1 MKTKQLFFCSL
12 TGLALLTTSCSS
24 NDEALNGGDGTTSE
38 GKTYAQI
45 AISVANSATTRTTTP
60 GNTGDEAYGDDAEY
74 TVNDL
79 TVVLANEN
87 DIAMQVITPELKL
100 ATDADEADKQVR
112 VTKPFKCTPGSY
124 KVYVLVNYKN
134 SQKALTPI
142 IKGSTDMKAEFGL
155 TDIDRDGTA
164 IDGIAKLSTTG
175 NFFMTNVSAPTE
187 QKIDKDATGNAT
199 KTEVD
204 DAGKEMTAGKTN
216 LNLLQVDVERAVSKV
231 TFNNTDK
238 QPFEI
243 KVGDNIIATATLE
256 GASLI
261 NLNKKMF
268 LVKDGTPA
276 THKPS
281 TVTDAWPYPKDP
293 NYDQTSI
300 DKNYCE
306 ANFEQRS
313 ATVFSA
319 PNTAT
324 FYCPENTMDAS
335 AQLNGQTTGVVYKV
349 KYVPKDAYY
358 TELAKDGTDNYSKMF
373 AKVLNLTG
381 KEDAITDKIF
391 TEAKNTDGTDITD
404 GTFYSYNGYVFRSL
418 AGARLYK
425 AIATNTDGK
434 AETVNDAFKNNGN
447 DPDIQTYTEGVC
459 YYTAWIKHNPDGE
472 YMQQDKYGVVRNF
485 WYELTVNSIKKLG
498 YSKPTYEKPTDPDDK
513 EEASIQVQVKIKK
526 WRLVKQNVDLE

>member
-87 DIAMQVITPELKL
+87 DIAMQVITPTLKT
-100 ATDADEADKQVR
+100 ATNTDDDDKLVR
-112 VTKPFKCTPGSY
+112 VTEPFTCTPGTY
-124 KVYVLVNYKN
+124 KVYVLANYKN

-142 IKGSTDMKAEFGL
+142 IKGSTDMMAEFGI
-155 TDIDRDGTA
+155 TD
-164 IDGIAKLSTTG
+164 IAKLSTTG
-175 NFFMTNVSAPTE
+175 KFFMTNASAPGKQDIKE
-187 QKIDKDATGNAT
+187 VATGKELN
-199 KTEVD
+199 
-204 DAGKEMTAGKTN
+204 DAGKDETKEGAATN
-216 LNLLQVDVERAVSKV
+216 LNILTVNVERAVSKV
-231 TFNNTDK
+231 TFDNTDN
-238 QPFEI
+238 QSFNVM
-243 KVGDNIIATATLE
+243 VGDNKIATATLE

-261 NLNKKMF
+261 NLNKKMY
-268 LVKDGTPA
+268 LVKERRTATNKPA
-276 THKPS
+276 G
-281 TVTDAWPYPKDP
+281 VTDVWPYPMDP
-293 NYDQTSI
+293 NYSQTSI
-300 DKNYCE
+300 DEAYCK

-313 ATVFSA
+313 ATKFPA
-319 PNTAT
+319 PSTAT
-324 FYCPENTMDAS
+324 FYCPENTMEAS

-349 KYVPKDAYY
+349 KYAPEAAYY
-358 TELAKDGTDNYSKMF
+358 TELAAGNGTDSYSKMF
-373 AKVLNLTG
+373 QAVLALG
-381 KEDAITDKIF
+381 DDVRDAAITKTIF
-391 TEAKNTDGTDITD
+391 TTAEGTDGTT
-404 GTFYSYNGYVFRSL
+404 GTFYSYNGYVFKTK

-425 AIATNTDGK
+425 AIATANTGDD
-434 AETVNDAFKNNGN
+434 AAAVNAAFKTNAN
-447 DPDIQTYTEGVC
+447 DDDIQTYKEGYC
-459 YYTAWIKHNPDGE
+459 YYTAWIKHNPGGTT
-472 YMQQDKYGVVRNF
+472 MQQDKYGVVRNF
-485 WYELTVNSIKKLG
+485 WYELKVNSIKKLG